1 LFLLPSELGFLR
13 YLKQARVP
21 LNEYEFPMKKI
32 SNVQSQLEKLVEKN
46 FYLNKSARDG
56 YRSYLQ
62 SYASHSLKNIFNAN
76 VLDLQKVASAFG
88 FCVPPNVNINISASG
103 KTKKMDRGNLP
114 SANNMSRG
122 KEHYL
127 KSRGEG
133 EGFKKANDS
142 RQFSR

>member
-88 FCVPPNVNINISASG
+88 FSVPPNVNINISASG
-103 KTKKMDRGNLP
+103 KTKQIDRANGIP

-122 KEHYL
+122 KDHYQ

-133 EGFKKANDS
+133 FKKTNDV

>member
-1 LFLLPSELGFLR
+1 
-13 YLKQARVP
+13 
-21 LNEYEFPMKKI
+21 MKKL

-88 FCVPPNVNINISASG
+88 FSVPPNVNINISASG
-103 KTKKMDRGNLP
+103 KTKKMDRDNGLP

-122 KEHYL
+122 KDHYL

-133 EGFKKANDS
+133 TGFKKEGDS